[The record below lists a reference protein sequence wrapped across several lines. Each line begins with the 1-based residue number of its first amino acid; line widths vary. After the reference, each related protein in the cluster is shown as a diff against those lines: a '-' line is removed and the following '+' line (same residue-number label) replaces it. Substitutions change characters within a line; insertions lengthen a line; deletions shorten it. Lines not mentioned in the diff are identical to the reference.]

1 MLTKEITGDIPNVI
15 ENGENLY
22 LGNLIAYFQILF
34 YKSRNTHNP
43 YHNFRHSLHVLWLC
57 HKACRYYRAQLTPR
71 QMRDLLV
78 AALFHDF
85 DHPGHPHPEEADPD
99 RLNINIAVA
108 SLRKYLLAEDRG
120 SLPEIEALVELT
132 HFPYE
137 TAGREVGLLGRIP
150 ARRRP
155 RASAQSRLAPAGRLR
170 SCAGAGNRA
179 HRRIAG
185 ANHVSRGALVRHAL
199 GPAVVPQK
207 AYQGENRRSG
217 EAGASARDRSVNRRR
232 GNISDRASRRGT
244 RRPRSAAFGQCV
256 SKIAWYSCTC
266 L

>member
-1 MLTKEITGDIPNVI
+1 MLTKEITGDLPDII

-137 TAGREVGLLGRIP
+137 TAGREVGLLGRILRDADRAQALSP
-150 ARRRP
+150 VWLQLVVFGLARERGIEP
-155 RASAQSRLAPAGRLR
+155 IDVLR
-170 SCAGAGNRA
+170 GQTAFL
-179 HRRIAG
+179 
-185 ANHVSRGALVRHAL
+185 GALSFDTRW
-199 GPAVVPQK
+199 
-207 AYQGENRRSG
+207 
-217 EAGASARDRSVNRRR
+217 ARQLFPKKL
-232 GNISDRASRRGT
+232 IRA
-244 RRPRSAAFGQCV
+244 
-256 SKIAWYSCTC
+256 KIAEAEKLVRLLETDPAIAAEAT
-266 L
+266 